1 MKSGTVVR
9 WVSLVLGIL
18 LACTAAAQGTFN
30 ANNNFT
36 PGGASTKAFILDETG
51 NVLAKA
57 KGRVE
62 VLFGNTTLS
71 PKGTAGVPL
80 TLDGLFFINGLAV
93 PGVPTGGTATLA
105 VRAWDVSSGATYDTA
120 LVRAM
125 TWVTITSLGGGTTPP
140 ATFGNNSDFKGLRL
154 QGTPAGP
161 EAPKVVSN
169 PVAATI
175 TEGQTLTLSAS
186 ITGIGVSYVWQKDGS
201 NLSDGGRILGAK
213 TQTLSVS
220 GVVTADAGQYRL
232 VGVNAAGTTT
242 TAAAAVT
249 VVPTPFLSQ
258 LWALSHTTTETS
270 AVAIDD
276 ATGRVVVQTSN
287 PGRVTCVDITTGDI
301 LWEVAVSGR
310 NRSSPTIVSGGR
322 VVFGSDALPN
332 GWVYGHGMSSGEK
345 LWERNLGGA
354 PSAASFDGS
363 DAIFFGTVGNHLGG
377 ANQYVRLDRV
387 GNQTWKVGAPVQSRT
402 CPVILKSGLLV
413 YGGGSFNTLITAV
426 RASDGGKAWSFDTG
440 GEAVQEPAF
449 GPGGRILATS
459 RSGKLFALN
468 ASTGA
473 KIWEAIVGTEPGS
486 PICDAAGRVY
496 VGARGG
502 KILAFNGSTGA
513 KIWEKIH
520 GEVSDNPILSLDNQG
535 LIWCGGDKSVIG
547 IQSTDG
553 SVAGRYAVAGGVAS
567 VMIAKG
573 GILVAC
579 TGKGAAAFRTRGVT
593 GLSSDSPWPTWRHD
607 SAGTSFEG
615 FTLAV
620 TAPTV
625 AASPSSTTITAGQT
639 LTLTASILGEGVA
652 YRWQKN
658 GVDLVDGGRISGA
671 TTQTLT
677 LTGVTLSD
685 GGPYRLVGSNS
696 AGSVTTAAANVMV
709 QPAAVPPVII
719 ASPQSVAGIEGD
731 RIVLSVTAFGDP
743 APNYRWMKDGVMIE
757 GQTSSTLE
765 LLSLRSADAGSYRAI
780 VANSGGTVASAEA
793 IVTWSPGLE
802 IFADGQPVQGTLRTA
817 SPVSLELRY
826 VRPDWILFYT
836 EDGTAPDF
844 LSTPYGGPFGVV
856 RAMDLRIVAYSP
868 DFSESR
874 TLPGLA
880 VRFVQPQTLGWSL
893 LPTLRYL
900 EKGVVAATASSG
912 LPVAIRVVSGPAT
925 LTNGELTA
933 TGVGQVV
940 LRAVQP
946 GNDQFAAAMIDHTMT
961 IQKAVQSLT
970 WPTLAG
976 KTFGDA
982 PFNAAV
988 VSSSGLPVTLVLDSG
1003 KATMQGA
1010 TLTLTGAG
1018 RVLLTASQAGN
1029 SLYEAISDTRTIE
1042 VAKAAQTITF
1052 PALADRPYTPAP
1064 FAPVATAS
1072 SKLSVSFVVFG
1083 PAQLAGDTV
1092 SLTGVGAVTLRA
1104 IQSGNDNYLSASPV
1118 ERTFTVTKAP
1128 QTITWGPFPGGITFG
1143 DPAVKLVATSSAGLE
1158 VAFRILSGPGIIDGQ
1173 MFTAAGA
1180 GTVVIQAFN
1189 AGNALYQAGAAP
1201 LLNVVVAKAPQTIAF
1216 TALPDVPY
1224 STNPIAITAA
1234 ARSQLPV
1241 SYRLVGGPA
1250 TLSGDRLKLT
1260 GVGVVSVAVDQA
1272 GNANWLAAPS
1282 VTNRFAVTRG
1292 IQTLTFDAIPDQV
1305 VGNPPIT
1312 LQAVS
1317 SVGLPMLFE
1326 IVSGPATVA
1335 GKVLTLT
1342 GPGRVTVRARQ
1353 VGSPL
1358 WLPAQTNQSFE
1369 VIQMTVLT
1377 VAVVGNQ
1384 GGTVTV
1390 APSKAK
1396 YLPTETVTLTAIPV
1410 DGFRFEAWSGDV
1422 AGTENPKSLSMLTNR
1437 VVTAAFK
1444 DVAPPVLAW
1453 ATPKEGTSPDQTVR
1467 IAGVVT
1473 DNVGVASL
1481 RWSRDGGTALDVAV
1495 DAKGAFSLE
1504 NVLLSAGANRI
1515 RLTAT
1520 DATGNI
1526 TSEERSMVW
1535 EPERVLQVVDAAPV
1549 QEGQRVSFPIL
1560 LRTRKSDVAGATF
1573 RLEYDTAHL
1582 ADPQVEWIA
1591 TVGQSVNSVNMGTA
1605 GVVSGSFALAGNAI
1619 PSGSNLVATVSFRA
1633 RSVPF
1638 SLVTPVIPRIE
1649 SIASP
1654 TGAFLNTGN
1663 IAEQGGGRIT
1673 PRKIKGDNNANQRL
1687 DVGDAV
1693 VISRLQVSL
1702 EESRSWDLPLNDLN
1716 ASGNIDSG
1724 DVVKVLRVVVGMDP
1738 QPKAAPRSGGGREL
1752 GVESGALRVA
1762 IGGSDA
1768 PESLEGTGGA
1778 VSQLSTLHS
1787 QPNARRLR
1795 PAGAN
1800 TNDVATLEFPEG
1812 PVAQVG
1818 KPYRVVVRLTR
1829 ASAAIAGLSFTV
1841 NYPSALTLTDKQVG
1855 ALVPADALPL
1865 WAESV
1870 GSVNLAAVRS
1880 TIWPTSTG
1888 VAAVLTFLPTAAI
1901 NAQAAWPI
1909 ELVKAE
1915 VTGAGFDIRA
1925 LDNVTG
1931 EIRSLSTPPTE
1942 PKVVV
1947 PTLPTEGGPLAL
1959 EVEAAAG
1966 AAIVLETTTDL
1977 GSWSEAQRLTGQG
1990 AGKPVRV
1997 TVTPDP
2003 NARARFWRVRVP

>member
-1 MKSGTVVR
+1 MCMKSGTIAR
-9 WVSLVLGIL
+9 WPLLLLGSLLSF
-18 LACTAAAQGTFN
+18 AAAAQGTFN

-36 PGGASTKAFILDETG
+36 PAGASAKAFVLDASG
-51 NVLAKA
+51 SPLAKA
-57 KGRVE
+57 NGRVE
-62 VLFGNTTLS
+62 ILSGNTTLS
-71 PKGTAGVPL
+71 PNGSTGVAL
-80 TLDGLFFINGLAV
+80 TLDGLFFINGMAV
-93 PGVPTGGTATLA
+93 PGVPTGGTATLV
-105 VRAWDVSSGATYDTA
+105 VRAWDVSTGTTYAAATVKATA
-120 LVRAM
+120 
-125 TWVTITSLGGGTTPP
+125 TVTVGSLGGGTTPP
-140 ATFGNNSDFKGLRL
+140 ATFGNNSDFRGLRL
-154 QGTPAGP
+154 SGTPPGP
-161 EAPKVVSN
+161 EAPKVASN
-169 PVAATI
+169 PVATTI
-175 TEGQTLTLSAS
+175 TEGQTLTLSAA
-186 ITGIGVSYVWQKDGS
+186 ITGTGVSYVWQKDGS
-201 NLSDGGRILGAK
+201 NLSNGGRVFGADS
-213 TQTLSVS
+213 QTLTIT
-220 GVVTADAGQYRL
+220 GVVASDAAQYRL
-232 VGVNAAGTTT
+232 VGVNSAGTAT

-258 LWALSHTTTETS
+258 LWALNRTTTEAS

-276 ATGRVVVQTSN
+276 ATGRVVVQTGN
-287 PGRVTCVDITTGDI
+287 PGRVTCFDIATGNI
-301 LWEVAVSGR
+301 LWEVAVSGG
-310 NRSSPTIVSGGR
+310 NRSSPTILTGGR

-332 GWVYGHGMSSGEK
+332 GWVYGHNLANGEK

-363 DAIFFGTVGNHLGG
+363 DAIFFGTLGNHLGG
-377 ANQYVRLDRV
+377 ANQYIRLDRV

-413 YGGGSFNTLITAV
+413 YGGGSFNNLITAV
-426 RASDGGKAWSFDTG
+426 RASDGGKVWSFDTG
-440 GEAVQEPAF
+440 GEAVQEPAL

-459 RSGKLFALN
+459 LSGKLFALN

-473 KIWEAIVGTEPGS
+473 KIWEAVVGTAPGS
-486 PICDAAGRVY
+486 PISDAAGRVY

-513 KIWEKIH
+513 KIWEKVH
-520 GEVSDNPILSLDNQG
+520 GEVSDNPILTLDNQG
-535 LIWCGGDKSVIG
+535 ILWCGGHKSVIG
-547 IQSTDG
+547 VQSTDG
-553 SVAGRYAVAGGVAS
+553 SVAGRYAVAGGVTS

-573 GILVAC
+573 GILVAR
-579 TGKGAAAFRTRGVT
+579 TGRGSAAFRARGVT

-625 AASPSSTTITAGQT
+625 AASPSSTTVTAGQT

-685 GGPYRLVGSNS
+685 GGPYRLVASNS
-696 AGSVTTAAANVMV
+696 AGSVTTAAANVTV

-719 ASPQSVAGIEGD
+719 TPPQSVAGIEGD
-731 RIVLSVTAFGDP
+731 RIVLSVTALGDP
-743 APNYRWMKDGVMIE
+743 APNYRWTKDGVMIE

-765 LLSLRSADAGSYRAI
+765 ILSLRSADAGSYRAI
-780 VANSGGTVASAEA
+780 VANSGGTVTSAEA
-793 IVTWSPGLE
+793 VVTWSPGLE
-802 IFADGQPVQGTLRTA
+802 IFADGQLVQGTLRTA

-836 EDGTAPDF
+836 EDGTTPDF
-844 LSTPYGGPFGVV
+844 LSTPYGGPFGVA
-856 RAMDLRIVAYSP
+856 RTMDLRIVAYSP

-912 LPVAIRVVSGPAT
+912 LPVAISVVSGPAT
-925 LTNGELTA
+925 LTQGELTA

-940 LRAVQP
+940 LRAIQP
-946 GNDQFAAAMIDHTMT
+946 GNEQFASAVIEHTMT
-961 IQKAVQSLT
+961 VQKAVQTLT
-970 WPTLAG
+970 WPNLAG

-988 VSSSGLPVTLVLDSG
+988 VSSSGLPVTLVLESG
-1003 KATMQGA
+1003 KATLQGT

-1018 RVLLTASQAGN
+1018 PVLLTATQAGN

-1052 PALADRPYTPAP
+1052 PALADRPYSPDPIT
-1064 FAPVATAS
+1064 PVATAT
-1072 SKLSVSFVVFG
+1072 SKLAVDFEVVSG
-1083 PAQLAGDTV
+1083 SAQLSGGKMT
-1092 SLTGVGAVTLRA
+1092 LTGVGAVTLRA
-1104 IQSGNDNYLSASPV
+1104 LQAGNENYLAAPPI
-1118 ERTFTVTKAP
+1118 ERSFTVTKAP
-1128 QTITWGPFPGGITFG
+1128 QTLTFTSVGARTFG
-1143 DPAVKLVATSSAGLE
+1143 DPALKLTATSSAGLE
-1158 VAFRILSGPGIIDGQ
+1158 VTFRIVSGPGIIDGQ
-1173 MFTAAGA
+1173 MFTASAA
-1180 GTVVIQAFN
+1180 GTVVIQALN
-1189 AGNALYQAGAAP
+1189 AGNALYQAAAASQT
-1201 LLNVVVAKAPQTIAF
+1201 VVVAKAPQTIAF

-1224 STNPIAITAA
+1224 STNPIPLTATA
-1234 ARSQLPV
+1234 KSQLPV
-1241 SYRLVGGPA
+1241 AFRLVGGPA
-1250 TLSGDRLKLT
+1250 TLSGDQLKLT
-1260 GVGVVSVAVDQA
+1260 GVGVVSVAADQA
-1272 GNANWLAAPS
+1272 GNANWLAAAP
-1282 VTNRFAVTRG
+1282 VTNRFTVTRG
-1292 IQTLTFDAIPDQV
+1292 IQTIAFDPIPEQI

-1317 SVGLPMLFE
+1317 SVGLPMLYE

-1358 WLPAQTNQSFE
+1358 WLPAQIDQSFD

-1377 VAVVGNQ
+1377 VAIAGNQ

-1396 YLPTETVTLTAIPV
+1396 YLPTETVTLTAQPK
-1410 DGFRFEAWSGDV
+1410 DGFRFEAWTGDLT
-1422 AGTENPKSLSMLTNR
+1422 GSENPKNLSMVTNR
-1437 VVTAAFK
+1437 AVTASFK
-1444 DVAPPVLAW
+1444 DIAPPVLAW
-1453 ATPKEGTSPDQTVR
+1453 EVPKDGASPEQTVR

-1481 RWSRDGGTALDVAV
+1481 RWSRDGGTALAVAV
-1495 DAKGAFSLE
+1495 DTKGAFALE

-1520 DATGNI
+1520 DAAGNI
-1526 TSEERSMVW
+1526 TSEERSIVW

-1573 RLEYDTAHL
+1573 RLEYDAAHL
-1582 ADPQVEWIA
+1582 ADPQVEWSS
-1591 TVGQSVNSVNMGTA
+1591 TVGQSVNSVNLGTA
-1605 GVVSGSFALAGNAI
+1605 GVVSGSFALAGTAL
-1619 PSGSNLVATVSFRA
+1619 PSGSNVVATVSFRA

-1654 TGAFLNTGN
+1654 TGAFLNAGN
-1663 IAEQGGGRIT
+1663 VTEQGGGRIT

-1693 VISRLQVSL
+1693 VISRLQVGL
-1702 EESRSWDLPLNDLN
+1702 EERRTWDLPLNDLN

-1738 QPKAAPRSGGGREL
+1738 QPKAAPRVGPSEADL
-1752 GVESGALRVA
+1752 N
-1762 IGGSDA
+1762 
-1768 PESLEGTGGA
+1768 P
-1778 VSQLSTLHS
+1778 QLSALNS
-1787 QPNARRLR
+1787 QPARSLR
-1795 PAGAN
+1795 PAGSN
-1800 TNDVATLEFPEG
+1800 TNDVATLEFPDG

-1818 KPYRVVVRLTR
+1818 KPYRVVVKLTR
-1829 ASAAIAGLSFTV
+1829 AGAAIAGLSFTV

-1855 ALVPADALPL
+1855 ALVPSDALPL
-1865 WAESV
+1865 WAESA

-1888 VAAVLTFLPTAAI
+1888 VAAVLTFLPTAGFS
-1901 NAQAAWPI
+1901 AQASWPI

-1925 LDNVTG
+1925 LDDIRG
-1931 EIRSLSTPPTE
+1931 EIRSTNPQPPVE

-1947 PTLPTEGGPLAL
+1947 PTPTLDGGPLAL
-1959 EVEAAAG
+1959 DVEAGVG

-1977 GSWSEAQRLTGQG
+1977 SSWSEAQRLTGQG